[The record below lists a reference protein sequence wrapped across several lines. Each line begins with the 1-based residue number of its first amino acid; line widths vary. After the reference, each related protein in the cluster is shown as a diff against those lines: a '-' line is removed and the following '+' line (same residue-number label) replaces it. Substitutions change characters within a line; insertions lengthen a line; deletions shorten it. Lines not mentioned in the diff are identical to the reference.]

1 MNTTSYFG
9 NMDPMSEQENAAN
22 GEGNGTRCTNGLR
35 SFDARL
41 ITEYDGSGD
50 IVEWFSRTEM
60 LCELNSVPVM
70 TVVPLRLTG
79 GAFAVWAQLPSDRRT
94 SLNEVRSALFAAFA
108 LDQYAAY
115 EAFSARRLR
124 AGESADV
131 YLADLR
137 RLATLFGGIP
147 ERALACAFIAGL
159 PDSVRQTIR
168 AGSRAE
174 SLNLA
179 DVLARARAVLSDQR
193 VPVAAAAARGES
205 GRSARGQPP
214 PRPGVQRNEQWS
226 RREQDEQREE
236 AVMHNTQNR
245 RQRRC
250 WICGVLGHISVSCPQ
265 RGNGHG
271 DGESAL
277 PSSPMQ
283 Q

>member
-1 MNTTSYFG
+1 MNPAG
-9 NMDPMSEQENAAN
+9 GQESAAN
-22 GEGNGTRCTNGLR
+22 GEGNGIRRTDGVR

-41 ITEYDGSGD
+41 IAEYDGSGD

-60 LCELNSVPVM
+60 LCELNAVPMM

-79 GAFAVWAQLPSDRRT
+79 GAFAVWAQLPPETRT
-94 SLNEVRSALFAAFA
+94 SLDDVRSALFAAFA

-115 EAFSARRLR
+115 ESFSVRRLR
-124 AGESADV
+124 AGESTDV

-179 DVLARARAVLSDQR
+179 DVLARARSVLSDQR
-193 VPVAAAAARGES
+193 GPVAAAAARARPES
-205 GRSARGQPP
+205 GRSARGQPHL
-214 PRPGVQRNEQWS
+214 RPVVPYQQR
-226 RREQDEQREE
+226 DEQPSPRQQEE
-236 AVMHNTQNR
+236 QRDVAVMHNTLNR

-265 RGNGHG
+265 RGNGQG
-271 DGESAL
+271 DGGSAL